1 MSNTEHTDSL
11 VEQRS
16 FHSAINEKAAVEG
29 KVHSSESYSEV
40 ELHKPGTQDERIEQ
54 LAIEYGVNQRRLMM
68 KVDFHIV
75 PAICILYLLA
85 FLDRVNISNA
95 AVYGM
100 SDDLG
105 LVGNQYNICLTIFF
119 VPYIVLEVPS
129 NFLLKKFKP
138 HIWLTLCMICF
149 GVVSIGQG
157 FVKNYGALV
166 ATRFL
171 LGMFEAGMFP
181 GCFYLLAMWYR
192 REEAQKRYSFFF
204 SSTCLAGAFGGL
216 IAYGVHQLDGKQ
228 GIRGWS
234 WIFIIEG
241 AVTAFVALLLFFGVS
256 DFPED
261 AKFLKENERAFLKA
275 KLALDTGDSAHEVQS
290 TVKDYLNVFKE
301 WKVWVAGL
309 MYFGCIIP
317 AYGYAYFA
325 NAIISSFQYSPVST
339 QLHSIPPWVVAFGLS
354 MIFAVFSDW
363 LKHRFIFIMV
373 SGLIAVAGFAILLGV
388 HDNIHARY
396 AALFLVA
403 AGEYTAM
410 PLIVC
415 WTNMNFS
422 GHYRKAVGTAW
433 QVGFGNIG
441 GIIATFSFLKVDAP
455 FYTKGLALGL
465 AFTLFA
471 LGTSAVYL
479 AGLMRENKRKLSGR
493 DDAKWDQLTQRE
505 QAVSGDLSPAFIYT
519 Y

>member
-1 MSNTEHTDSL
+1 MSNPDVSTETNNAASL
-11 VEQRS
+11 HES
-16 FHSAINEKAAVEG
+16 LKEKFPDTAEA
-29 KVHSSESYSEV
+29 HEV
-40 ELHKPGTQDERIEQ
+40 ELQSALSSEDRIEQ
-54 LAIEYGVNQRRLMM
+54 LAQHYGVNQRKLMM
-68 KVDFHIV
+68 KVDFRIV

-100 SDDLG
+100 VADLH
-105 LVGNQYNICLTIFF
+105 LVGNQYNAALTIFF
-119 VPYIVLEVPS
+119 VPYIIFEVPS
-129 NFLLKKFKP
+129 NYLLKKFKP
-138 HIWLTLCMICF
+138 HLWLTMCMVCF
-149 GVVSIGQG
+149 GIVSIGQG
-157 FVKNYGALV
+157 FVKNYHALL

-171 LGMFEAGMFP
+171 LGLFEAGMFP

-216 IAYGVHQLDGKQ
+216 IAYGVHHLDGKHN
-228 GIRGWS
+228 IAGWS

-241 AVTAFVALLLFFGVS
+241 AMTAFIALLLFFGVS

-261 AKFLKENERAFLKA
+261 ARWLKENERAFLKA
-275 KLALDTGDSAHEVQS
+275 KLALDVGESAHDVQTS
-290 TVKDYLNVFKE
+290 FKDYLNVFRE

-325 NAIISSFQYSPVST
+325 NAIITSFKYSPVST

-363 LKHRFIFIMV
+363 RQHRFVFIAI
-373 SGLIAVAGFAILLGV
+373 SSIIAICGFAILLGV

-441 GIIATFSFLKVDAP
+441 GIIATFSFLSVDAP
-455 FYTKGLALGL
+455 FYTKGLAIGL
-465 AFTLFA
+465 AFTAFSLA
-471 LGTSAVYL
+471 TSAMYL
-479 AGLMRENKRKLSGR
+479 VGLKIENKKKRNGEKDAAWEKLSP
-493 DDAKWDQLTQRE
+493 KDQ
-505 QAVSGDLSPAFIYT
+505 AISGDLSPSFIYS